1 MPGQSAAASQPAAS
15 ESPVPA
21 PSAPVEAQEPL
32 PESIEEFDTFLA
44 TSVDKFVKLSNQ
56 LGGVVAQ
63 QAEELLKAFQAQRD
77 FLLLTTKTKKP
88 GQDEMSAYQKLLE
101 PTTKALTAVQ
111 GVKEANRKS
120 PVFTQL
126 SAVAEGI
133 MVLAWVTVEAR
144 TAKHVEEAFG
154 SAQFFGNR
162 VLKEQKDK
170 YEDLIAAG
178 WSGANLTTGTPSRLN
193 GFSHSTIYSRVYLNT
208 PSSISPT
215 A

>member
-1 MPGQSAAASQPAAS
+1 MPEPN
-15 ESPVPA
+15 EA
-21 PSAPVEAQEPL
+21 PEPL
-32 PESIEEFDTFLA
+32 PESLEDFDAFLS
-44 TSVDKFVKLSNQ
+44 TSVEQYVKLSNQ

-63 QAEELLKAFQAQRD
+63 QAAELLKAFQAQRD

-88 GQDEMSAYQKLLE
+88 GPDETAAYQKLLE

-133 MVLAWVTVEAR
+133 MVLAWVTVESR
-144 TAKHVEEAFG
+144 PAKHVEEAFG

-170 YEDLIAAG
+170 YETLSTASRESVLLTWHAEILSRS
-178 WSGANLTTGTPSRLN
+178 SGFRL
-193 GFSHSTIYSRVYLNT
+193 FTASSRVCSST
-208 PSSISPT
+208 PSSTSHM

>member
-1 MPGQSAAASQPAAS
+1 
-15 ESPVPA
+15 
-21 PSAPVEAQEPL
+21 
-32 PESIEEFDTFLA
+32 
-44 TSVDKFVKLSNQ
+44 VDKYVKLSNQ

-63 QAEELLKAFQAQRD
+63 QAAELLKAFQAQRD

-88 GQDEMSAYQKLLE
+88 GPDETSAYQKLLE

-120 PVFTQL
+120 PFFTQL

-170 YEDLIAAG
+170 YEDLLRQAVLV
-178 WSGANLTTGTPSRLN
+178 LTEQTGTPNRWN
-193 GFSHSTIYSRVYLNT
+193 GFNLSTAYSRVSSST
-208 PSSISPT
+208 PNSTLPT